1 MGTETPLKHKR
12 IKAISP
18 KPKPPKIE
26 KVRQVEWKKP
36 EWKWYQKIGR
46 KARRGNET
54 VWQGI
59 RGVYKYAITK
69 LILAI
74 VSFFV
79 NPKLSFFFMISWL
92 KQRLAEPSTYR
103 GIVGM
108 VAALGIT
115 LNPELIKEVIAL
127 SVAVLS
133 FVEFLRKEKDKV
145 EE

>member
-1 MGTETPLKHKR
+1 MKKIKPIGFKR
-12 IKAISP
+12 EVKAPEIK
-18 KPKPPKIE
+18 
-26 KVRQVEWKKP
+26 KVDAPEWKKP
-36 EWKWYQKIGR
+36 TWKWYQKIGR
-46 KARRGNET
+46 KARQGNET
-54 VWQGI
+54 MWQSI

-69 LILAI
+69 LILAF
-74 VSFFV
+74 VSLFV
-79 NPKLSFFFMISWL
+79 NPKLTWFFMISWL

-108 VAALGIT
+108 VAALGIS

-133 FVEFLRKEKDKV
+133 FVEFIRKEKEKT

>member
-1 MGTETPLKHKR
+1 M
-12 IKAISP
+12 
-18 KPKPPKIE
+18 
-26 KVRQVEWKKP
+26 
-36 EWKWYQKIGR
+36 
-46 KARRGNET
+46 
-54 VWQGI
+54 WQSI

-69 LILAI
+69 LILAF
-74 VSFFV
+74 VSLFV
-79 NPKLSFFFMISWL
+79 NPKLTWFFMISWL

-108 VAALGIT
+108 VAALGIS

-133 FVEFLRKEKDKV
+133 FVEFIRKEKEKT

>member
-12 IKAISP
+12 IKPISP

-26 KVRQVEWKKP
+26 KVPEVEWKKP
-36 EWKWYQKIGR
+36 EWKWYQRLGR
-46 KARRGNET
+46 KARRGNEQ
-54 VWQGI
+54 VWKEI

-69 LILAI
+69 LILAF
-74 VSFFV
+74 VSLFV
-79 NPKLSFFFMISWL
+79 NPKLTWFFMISWL

-108 VAALGIT
+108 VAALGIS

-133 FVEFLRKEKDKV
+133 FVEFIRKEKDKV

>member
-1 MGTETPLKHKR
+1 
-12 IKAISP
+12 
-18 KPKPPKIE
+18 
-26 KVRQVEWKKP
+26 
-36 EWKWYQKIGR
+36 
-46 KARRGNET
+46 
-54 VWQGI
+54 
-59 RGVYKYAITK
+59 
-69 LILAI
+69 
-74 VSFFV
+74 
-79 NPKLSFFFMISWL
+79 MISWL

-133 FVEFLRKEKDKV
+133 FIEFIKKEKDKV